1 LDAVLTT
8 DAEEL
13 LLAAAAGVLAGAELL
28 ELLELLPHAASS
40 NAAATVGTDNFM
52 IGRM

>member
-8 DAEEL
+8 DGEEL
-13 LLAAAAGVLAGAELL
+13 LLVAAGVLAGAALL

-40 NAAATVGTDNFM
+40 NDAATVGTNNLV
-52 IGRM
+52 I